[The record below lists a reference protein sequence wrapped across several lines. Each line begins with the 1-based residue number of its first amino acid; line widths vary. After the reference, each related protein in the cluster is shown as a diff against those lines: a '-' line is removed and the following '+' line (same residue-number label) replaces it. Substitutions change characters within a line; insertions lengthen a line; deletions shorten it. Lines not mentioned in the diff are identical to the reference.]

1 MPAWPAPWLRSRYG
15 PAGAS
20 PASAQAR
27 RLGRSKH
34 HFHKRVRGECLVQV
48 IELLAAGGCHRDGDT
63 RSEEHTSELQSQSN
77 LVCRLLL
84 EKKKKITLIRKDQF
98 LDKSSPMTAVAQR
111 FAVKV
116 PS

>member
-63 RSEEHTSELQSQSN
+63 QVFAAAAGAQ
-77 LVCRLLL
+77 
-84 EKKKKITLIRKDQF
+84 
-98 LDKSSPMTAVAQR
+98 LDGAGVKSGVEALGDLGDFMHQMLGL
-111 FAVKV
+111 
-116 PS
+116 